1 MLTDARYTV
10 TAIISSRDDER
21 RIALGT
27 APSRRQARRIGYR
40 EGAKQHP
47 SRFSSAIFDLEI
59 LDTATGATVRCACAD
74 AEAFR
79 RSLDRP
85 TVAERGV
92 W

>member
-1 MLTDARYTV
+1 MLTADRYTV

-21 RIALGT
+21 RVDLGT
-27 APSRRQARRIGYR
+27 APSRRKARRIGYR
-40 EGAKQHP
+40 EGAKRHP

-59 LDTATGATVRCACAD
+59 LDTATGAMVRCAWAD
-74 AEAFR
+74 EEAYR

-85 TVAERGV
+85 TVADRGV